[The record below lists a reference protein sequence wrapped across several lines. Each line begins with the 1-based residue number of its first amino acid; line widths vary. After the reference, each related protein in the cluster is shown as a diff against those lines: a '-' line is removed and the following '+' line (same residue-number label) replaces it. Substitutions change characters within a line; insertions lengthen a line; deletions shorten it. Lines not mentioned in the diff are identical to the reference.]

1 MLINPSGTSA
11 FSIALAKIVADK
23 GVNSAVLIIVEFPVA
38 KEQDSDLP
46 IIDNGKFQG
55 TTCADTPNGSKTV

>member
-55 TTCADTPNGSKTV
+55 TTCAYTPNGSKTV